1 MDARRWHWM
10 KLAVSLQLAGAVSMS
25 GMGEYLLFR
34 VLPQL
39 SPPVMTAVLGID
51 LVALGGTMVAITLPR
66 LLGGFVPPPL
76 PPPATKA
83 H

>member
-1 MDARRWHWM
+1 MDTRRRHWV
-10 KLAVSLQLAGAVSMS
+10 KLAMSFQLAGAIAMGGV
-25 GMGEYLLFR
+25 GEYLLFR

-51 LVALGGTMVAITLPR
+51 LVALGGTIVAITLPR

-76 PPPATKA
+76 PPPATRA
-83 H
+83 R

>member
-1 MDARRWHWM
+1 MDTRRRHWV
-10 KLAVSLQLAGAVSMS
+10 KLTMSFQLAGAIAMGGV
-25 GMGEYLLFR
+25 GEYLLFR

-66 LLGGFVPPPL
+66 LLGGLTPPL